1 MAPGPAPS
9 HVPFSDVA
17 VPDEDRAGHHE
28 PGSHASGHKGGAQ
41 GPTASAQGP
50 APSPASAAHH
60 HWPPVPTGTFSH
72 TPTVVEPEADVEHV
86 PEADVEHKSTQVV
99 GPEVTEDSC
108 ERVCEG
114 HGFNKEQC
122 DAIPGCEFGEDAN
135 CWSAV
140 GPNPCPS
147 QAEWELYVS
156 KHPKSVPKDDF
167 IEVVTSLDNC
177 EKVCGGHGFD
187 RAQCLAIPGCTFAAE
202 GAYCYSA
209 VGPNPCPSL
218 LEWNF
223 WHKHANDHV
232 FHDCLLYTSPS
243 PRDATL
249 SRMPS
254 SA

>member
-1 MAPGPAPS
+1 MFFGSPWSRERRAMAPGPSPAY
-9 HVPFSDVA
+9 VPFSDVA

-28 PGSHASGHKGGAQ
+28 PGSRASHAG
-41 GPTASAQGP
+41 AQGP
-50 APSPASAAHH
+50 APSPAQGPAPSPAHH
-60 HWPPVPTGTFSH
+60 HWPPVPTGTFAR
-72 TPTVVEPEADVEHV
+72 TPAVVEPEADVEHR
-86 PEADVEHKSTQVV
+86 ATQVV
-99 GPEVTEDSC
+99 SPEVTEDSC

-177 EKVCGGHGFD
+177 
-187 RAQCLAIPGCTFAAE
+187 
-202 GAYCYSA
+202 
-209 VGPNPCPSL
+209 
-218 LEWNF
+218 
-223 WHKHANDHV
+223 
-232 FHDCLLYTSPS
+232 CLLYTSPS
-243 PRDATL
+243 PRD
-249 SRMPS
+249 
-254 SA
+254 